1 MADVVHRTTKQHLRS
16 VNTPEYPG
24 ADWIRNPD
32 LSAVAGQPA
41 KYWTVAGD
49 AVLLMSQAERDAVDA
64 AEAQAATDAD
74 RAGNKAR
81 LDGERVLK
89 ALALTILDE
98 INVLRSKVVPALTPR
113 TVAQMVNAIKA
124 KVDQL

>member
-16 VNTPEYPG
+16 VNTPDYPE

-41 KYWTVAGD
+41 KYWTISGD
-49 AVLLMSQAERDAVDA
+49 TIALMSQSDRDAVDA

-74 RAGNKAR
+74 KTSNKAR
-81 LDGERVLK
+81 LDDERVLK

-98 INVLRSKVVPALTPR
+98 INVIRSRMVPPLQPR
-113 TVAQMVNAIKA
+113 TVSQMVTAIKA
-124 KVDQL
+124 KVDSL